1 MWQSVSGWGSLHSR
15 NDRVQRRVG
24 A

>member
-1 MWQSVSGWGSLHSR
+1 MNVTDRESGWGSLHSAPPYR
-15 NDRVQRRVG
+15 